1 MPKFKSVL
9 TGLALSTAAA
19 GSIIGLGGLTAAEA
33 NAASV
38 STGTSVLQWCGSRC
52 GGWGGGGGWHRRGRG
67 VRVHIH
73 LHNRNHN
80 NNIIHPAHNT
90 NTNFNRPDRERERHE
105 NPVVIVE
112 PRERDHHHW
121 GPGYSGGSFAA
132 PAPVVDTP

>member
-9 TGLALSTAAA
+9 AGLALSTAAA

-33 NAASV
+33 NTASV
-38 STGTSVLQWCGSRC
+38 STGTSVLSWCGHRC
-52 GGWGGGGGWHRRGRG
+52 GGWGGWHRRGRG

-90 NTNFNRPDRERERHE
+90 NTNFNRPDRERERQQ
-105 NPVVIVE
+105 PVLVFE
-112 PRERDHHHW
+112 DRDRRGG
-121 GPGYSGGSFAA
+121 GPEVAA
-132 PAPVVDTP
+132 P